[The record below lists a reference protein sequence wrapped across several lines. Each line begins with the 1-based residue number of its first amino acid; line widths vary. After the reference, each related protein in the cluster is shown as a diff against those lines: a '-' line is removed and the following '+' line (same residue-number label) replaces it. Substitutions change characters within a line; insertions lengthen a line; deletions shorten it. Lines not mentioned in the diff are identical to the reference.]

1 MGRAQHAKDLM
12 PVAAPD
18 VLAPFSLDSTRR
30 ELATRIDRNALVL
43 AGPGAGK
50 THLLVA
56 HAVWLA
62 EQDSGRVILLTF
74 SRKAAGEMKRRA
86 DEVLSVETR
95 RLVLANTIHAY
106 ALDLLRNYGHR
117 VGIARGEI
125 EPIDG
130 KDLQTLADE
139 VARREGIPPMDDFVT
154 RFERYQRIR
163 GDMSA
168 PTLPPIVSVVDRELR
183 TRGRLDWDS
192 CIRIA
197 TELLANNADVR
208 DSVRHHDRNILLDE
222 AQDCDANQLGFIEQL
237 IGAPP
242 GTGHVFVVMD
252 PDQSLYA
259 FRQANPELVRSWAQ
273 RYAPDETEIAENFRC
288 APRIQALA
296 KHVLSKPWN
305 GALEPGVSRMN
316 SFANRDAEAAWLSSE
331 IESQLT
337 AGAEPRRLA
346 VLARRRSRLFEIERD
361 LAARFSIRT
370 DSREQWTA
378 PEERILAAVAFIKDW
393 RDGAADPGVVTT
405 FLVDVAGLA
414 PADMLALE
422 QDSLRASKHAGD
434 LLEIEWWRRLVAW
447 LEERRSPVEIVE
459 RLAPI
464 ARAEDGDLRALRA
477 LAHQARNLGDL
488 LRSARSG
495 PDPAHSS
502 GVPGVLVTTF
512 HGAKGLEFDTVFIVG
527 CEDGTIP
534 DFRSRD
540 EKALRDE
547 RRALYVA
554 ITRAAS
560 EVRMTFLT
568 SDRGYA
574 KQLSRF
580 LPPRTDV
587 LWTSAG

>member
-1 MGRAQHAKDLM
+1 MN
-12 PVAAPD
+12 VATSD
-18 VLAPFSLDSTRR
+18 ILASFALDSNRR
-30 ELATRIDRNALVL
+30 ELATRTERNVLVL

-62 EQDSGRVILLTF
+62 AQDSGRVILLTY
-74 SRKAAGEMKRRA
+74 SRKAAAEMKRRA
-86 DEVLSVETR
+86 DEALSVETR

-125 EPIDG
+125 EPIEG
-130 KDLQTLADE
+130 KELQAFADE
-139 VARREGIPPMDDFVT
+139 IARRDGITPMEDFVT
-154 RFERYQRIR
+154 RFERYQRVR

-168 PTLPPIVSVVDRELR
+168 ATLPPIVGLVDRELR
-183 TRGRLDWDS
+183 IRGRLDWDS
-192 CIRIA
+192 CIRLA

-208 DSVRHHDRNILLDE
+208 ESVRHHDRSILLDE
-222 AQDCDANQLGFIEQL
+222 AQDCDANQLGFLEQL

-273 RYAPDETEIAENFRC
+273 GYAADETEITENFRC
-288 APRIQALA
+288 SPRIQALA
-296 KHVLSKPWN
+296 KHVLSKPWD
-305 GALEPGVSRMN
+305 GPLEPGVARLS
-316 SFANRDAEAAWLSSE
+316 SFANRDAEASWLASE
-331 IESQLT
+331 IEGQLA
-337 AGAEPRRLA
+337 AGVEPRRLA
-346 VLARRRSRLFEIERD
+346 VLARRRSRLLEIERE
-361 LAARFSIRT
+361 LSTRLPIRT
-370 DSREQWTA
+370 DPREQWTA

-393 RDGAADPGVVTT
+393 RDGAADPSVVTT
-405 FLVDVAGLA
+405 FLVDVVGL
-414 PADMLALE
+414 PSADTLALE
-422 QDSLRASKHAGD
+422 QDSLRRAQHPGD
-434 LLEIEWWRRLVAW
+434 LLDVEWWRLLVAW
-447 LEERRSPVEIVE
+447 LEERRNPVQIVE
-459 RLAPI
+459 ELAPI
-464 ARAEDGDLRALRA
+464 ARAEEGDLRALRV
-477 LAHQARNLGDL
+477 LAQQARNLGDL

-495 PDPAHSS
+495 PDPAHAT
-502 GVPGVLVTTF
+502 GAAGVLVTTF
-512 HGAKGLEFDTVFIVG
+512 HGAKGLEFDTVFVVG

-560 EVRMTFLT
+560 EIVLTHVT

-574 KQLSRF
+574 KQPSRF
-580 LPPRTDV
+580 LPPLTDH
-587 LWTSAG
+587 LWTS